1 MPDILCLGEPLLE
14 FNHLGGADWRQG
26 FGGDVSNVA
35 VAAARQGASA
45 GLLTR
50 VGADR
55 FGISLEEM
63 LRAEGVDTTHVAR
76 DEDAPTGLYF
86 VTHGEAGHEFAYRR
100 KGSAA
105 SRMTPEDL
113 PPDLSGTRILH
124 LSGITQAISESAR
137 ATADAAM
144 DLARQSG
151 ARVSYDPNLRL
162 ALWPIEVARPTILR
176 ALASCDIALPGLD
189 DARVLLEMDDPEDI
203 LRSIQDMGPAIVA
216 LTMGRDGVLL
226 GADGEMHHVSSP
238 TVDAVDATGLKR
250 LFRWCVYRAPRRGR
264 YAVGRGKI
272 RHTGRG
278 LVDLGLR
285 SRWADTEFAS
295 CPGCNEKSRATP
307 TGRCNLTAYTSA
319 FCGFHRVRH
328 TANGSA
334 CHRYET
340 P

>member
-238 TVDAVDATGLKR
+238 TVDAVDATGAGDCFDGAFIARLVAGDTPLDAARYATQAAALSTLGYGAVGPIPNSQAVRDAMKR
-250 LFRWCVYRAPRRGR
+250 AEPRRPAG
-264 YAVGRGKI
+264 
-272 RHTGRG
+272 
-278 LVDLGLR
+278 
-285 SRWADTEFAS
+285 
-295 CPGCNEKSRATP
+295 AT
-307 TGRCNLTAYTSA
+307 
-319 FCGFHRVRH
+319 
-328 TANGSA
+328 
-334 CHRYET
+334 
-340 P
+340 